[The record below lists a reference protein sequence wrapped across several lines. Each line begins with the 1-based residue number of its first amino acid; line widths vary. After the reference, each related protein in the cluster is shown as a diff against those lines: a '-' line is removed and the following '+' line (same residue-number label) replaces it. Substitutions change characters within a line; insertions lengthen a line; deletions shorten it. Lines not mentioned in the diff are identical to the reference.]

1 MRLAF
6 RSGGEALQPGTVRLP
21 CQVPVTESV
30 VASGNPI
37 TADFTYVRFLGDRK
51 SIEEQTKVWD
61 KVIVDRRAE
70 LSEWVE
76 ILGKRPQTENT
87 NLRLREQSFCRI
99 WSGDCRDVSRPLAE
113 AGEGR
118 DEEWKSWGLVAYVT
132 ATAPTLPDSLELIR
146 EKRRQLNGRCGAE
159 GCRGNNRAVR

>member
-1 MRLAF
+1 MPRPAEWFEKLD
-6 RSGGEALQPGTVRLP
+6 
-21 CQVPVTESV
+21 
-30 VASGNPI
+30 PI

-118 DEEWKSWGLVAYVT
+118 HEERKSWGLVAYVT